1 MPYMYVA
8 PNGNDG
14 NNGSSFALP
23 KLTLQA
29 AINAAN
35 DGDTIRMKAGTY
47 ATAGVTTINAKSL
60 EIIVYSPSKKWS
72 KGILDGPG
80 GGDILLINNLGSGQ
94 WVKLI
99 GLKFKDAA
107 TGVAVTNQDANST
120 ITAFGCWFDSD
131 LTTGYSG
138 GGGTALCHS
147 CTFNGLTT
155 AWSAAA
161 DTDVYGSTF
170 YSCTTGVSVSG
181 SGTATWKNNIFAGTR
196 TTDVSLGASVTADA
210 DYNGYAGTPSTSVV
224 TKGVSVYAA
233 LSDWQV
239 TGEDT
244 NGVDPST
251 ADFAATSPFDP
262 HLAWTSPLKEI
273 GTNIFTSAAQYG
285 DGTFRPETGGDSMG
299 AWTVDTGVGSFH
311 RIKDART
318 VYVRTTGSDTTGN
331 GTSTAPY
338 KTIQHAID
346 TLKGHAINAVVTID
360 IGPGTFTEGV
370 VIDDELVISGIVGPA
385 IVLQGAS
392 FSTTTID
399 GVTDDRV
406 LKITGNVFV
415 QLKDFTLGPY
425 ASSSTRYLEIG
436 GKSKVEIVSGS
447 TVVIDHNTSGGE
459 GAMVISGMLAVSG
472 QLTVDGTSAAIKGTY
487 NGIIS
492 IASGGR
498 VDVDGADSKALHIDL
513 SALCEILGTLDI
525 GTSVRGISVERAANL
540 VVQSGATVTTSTS
553 GPAIDMDL
561 NGTAT
566 FADGLTGTITA
577 GSDGVLVDS
586 GSTLKIGGTLSLMK
600 TTQANYSAVRI
611 SDGGTL
617 LCWKLSTARFNT
629 VATVERNSNMTV
641 DNADFSIPPEV
652 TTGPGTTTLPAVTTS
667 PWSEVVAGTWAI
679 DVDEGSYVNIKA
691 LTDDI
696 SGWTNY
702 MRAKRGSRAIL
713 AAGSKTVTQE
723 AESDMYRAEK
733 MSSILIDGGTHD
745 CFDASS
751 EHVNVTE
758 FGLMNAAN
766 SPTWKTAGAGAGT
779 FRTNVG
785 VAGTFDAGAPDGG
798 LAFDS

>member
-8 PNGNDG
+8 PNGSDG

-29 AINAAN
+29 AINAAG

-47 ATAGVTTINAKSL
+47 TTAGVTTIDGKSL

-80 GGDILLINNLGSGQ
+80 SGNLLLITNLGSGQ

-107 TGVAVTNQDANST
+107 TGVAVTSQDADST

-138 GGGTALCHS
+138 GAGTALCHS

-161 DTDVYGSTF
+161 NTDIYGSTF
-170 YSCTTGVSVSG
+170 YNCTTGISVSG
-181 SGTATWKNNIFAGTR
+181 SGAATWKNNIFDGTR
-196 TTDVSLGASVTADA
+196 TTDVSLGASVTADS

-224 TKGVSVYAA
+224 TKGASDYAA
-233 LSDWQV
+233 LSNWQG
-239 TGEDT
+239 TGEDA
-244 NGVDPST
+244 NGVDPSS
-251 ADFAATSPFDP
+251 ADFASTSPLDA

-273 GTNIFTSAAQYG
+273 GTNIFSSAAQYG
-285 DGTFRPETGGDSMG
+285 DGTFRPEAGNDSMG

-318 VYVRTTGSDTTGN
+318 LYVRTTGNDTTGN

-338 KTIQHAID
+338 KTIQHAVD
-346 TLKGHAINAVVTID
+346 TLKGHAINAIVTID
-360 IGPGTFTEGV
+360 IGVGTFTEGV
-370 VIDDELVISGIVGPA
+370 VIDDELVISGVVGPA
-385 IVLQGAS
+385 IVLQGDS
-392 FSTTTID
+392 YSTTIID
-399 GVTDDRV
+399 GVTNDRV
-406 LKITGNVFV
+406 LRITGNVFV

-459 GAMVISGMLAVSG
+459 GVMVVSGMLAVSG
-472 QLTVDGTSAAIKGTY
+472 QLTVDGTSAALKATY
-487 NGIIS
+487 NGIMS

-498 VDVDGADSKALHIDL
+498 VDVEGADSKALHLDL
-513 SALCEILGTLDI
+513 SALCEIFGTLDV
-525 GTSVRGISVERAANL
+525 GTSVRGIVVERAANL
-540 VVQSGATVTTSTS
+540 VVQSGATITTRTS
-553 GPAIDMDL
+553 GPAIDMDM

-566 FADGLTGTITA
+566 FADGLSGTITA
-577 GSDGVLVDS
+577 GSEGAVVTN
-586 GSTLKIGGTLSLMK
+586 GSTLKVGGTLYLTK
-600 TTQANYSAVRI
+600 TAQASYSAVRV
-611 SDGGTL
+611 SDGGTF
-617 LCWKLSTARFNT
+617 LCWKLSTAYFNT

-641 DNADFSIPPEV
+641 DNADFSLPIEV
-652 TTGPGTTTLPAVTTS
+652 TTLPVTTE
-667 PWSEVVAGTWAI
+667 PWLIVAAGTWAI
-679 DVDEGSYVNIKA
+679 DVDEGSYANIKA
-691 LTDDI
+691 LTDDV

-702 MRAKRGSRAIL
+702 MRARRGSRAIL
-713 AAGSKTVTQE
+713 TAGSNTVTQE
-723 AESDMYRAEK
+723 AASDMYRAEK

-751 EHVNVTE
+751 EHVNTTE
-758 FGLMNAAN
+758 FGLMNMAN
-766 SPTWKTAGAGAGT
+766 SPTWKTAGGGAGT

-785 VAGTFDAGAPDGG
+785 AAGTFDTGAPDGG